1 MLTASSRGSLTLR
14 DPYHKLQK
22 MDPTFN
28 VVQSPSHGSVYPELE
43 PLDALNEAEARCE
56 ELEHINLDL
65 EQRLENHATECM
77 NLEKDIAEER
87 RRWKKK
93 LAAEENK
100 IIKLRDISNR
110 ERKMKQNADDR
121 LRRAEMEIYHILQKK
136 YDIVKEAKAQV
147 KKEMLDSDKIKKDLG
162 IRDRILSQA
171 RHITAGTSSS
181 KARHISTPK
190 NGSSEESS
198 PEETR
203 SVQAMSV
210 LVDFFAL

>member
-1 MLTASSRGSLTLR
+1 MHCTFYPPLLLPSTSCLVSHTLT
-14 DPYHKLQK
+14 H
-22 MDPTFN
+22 
-28 VVQSPSHGSVYPELE
+28 PSIPFKR
-43 PLDALNEAEARCE
+43 NEAEARCE

-65 EQRLENHATECM
+65 EQRLENQAAECM

-190 NGSSEESS
+190 NGSSEVCVCLHDTTWFTLR
-198 PEETR
+198 TR
-203 SVQAMSV
+203 QCNPK
-210 LVDFFAL
+210 VDFVN